1 MKKAYKKP
9 QIYFESFQLSA
20 SIAATCSLII
30 NVNGNTCPVTD
41 PDLGITYYANT
52 DICGP
57 YTPGPG
63 DSKICYDTNAVDD
76 NQVFSSI

>member
-20 SIAATCSLII
+20 SIAATCRLII
-30 NVNGNTCPVTD
+30 TVNGNMCPVTD
-41 PDLGITYYANT
+41 PDLGITYYADTNM
-52 DICGP
+52 CRYKP
-57 YTPGPG
+57 APG
-63 DSKICYDTNAVDD
+63 DIKICYDTNAVDN

>member
-9 QIYFESFQLSA
+9 QLYFESFQLSA

-30 NVNGNTCPVTD
+30 NVNGSMCPVTD
-41 PDLGITYYANT
+41 PGLGITYYADTNM
-52 DICGP
+52 CS

-63 DSKICYDTNAVDD
+63 DIKICYDTNAVDD